1 MQIDILSALI
11 SPNKSSSSMEPI
23 VFTRLVGTAVDQII
37 DGVPVH
43 FLVTIRERAQWHSG
57 TAAQRRDRLRE
68 LRTASRHIDR

>member
-11 SPNKSSSSMEPI
+11 SPNRSSSSMEPI
-23 VFTRLVGTAVDQII
+23 VFTRLVGTAVDQIF

-43 FLVTIRERAQWHSG
+43 FLITIRESTQRHS
-57 TAAQRRDRLRE
+57 AEIVHE